1 MSWDINRV
9 VLVGRLARDP
19 EIKYT
24 PSQMAVARFT
34 LAVGGKQK
42 NDGTDEVS
50 FIPIVVWGKA
60 AENCKQYLA
69 KGRMVAV
76 DGRLDQ
82 RSWKAQDGSPRSTI
96 EVVAERV
103 EFLGGGKN
111 GEKPFSPAK
120 DDDSSLAPND
130 VPFYDNTDS
139 LMSDMDINPVDPAG
153 F

>member
-1 MSWDINRV
+1 MAWDINRV

-24 PSQMAVARFT
+24 PANTPVARFT
-34 LAVGGKQK
+34 LAVGGKPR
-42 NDGTDEVS
+42 NDGGESVS
-50 FIPIVVWGKA
+50 FIPIVVWGKT
-60 AENCKQYLA
+60 AETCKQYLT
-69 KGRMVAV
+69 KGKMVAI

-103 EFLGGGKN
+103 EFLGSSGG
-111 GEKPFSPAK
+111 GSKPVEAK
-120 DDDSSLAPND
+120 TGAAPFEGDDE
-130 VPFYDNTDS
+130 VGFYYDNTDI
-139 LMSDMDINPVDPAG
+139 DPNPVNPEDPG

>member
-24 PSQMAVARFT
+24 PSNTAVARFT

-42 NDGTDEVS
+42 NDGTDSVS
-50 FIPIVVWGKA
+50 FIPVVVWGKV
-60 AENCKQYLA
+60 AETCKQYLT
-69 KGRMVAV
+69 KGKMVAV

-82 RSWKAQDGSPRSTI
+82 RSWKAQDGSPRSVL

-103 EFLGGGKN
+103 EFLGSAGGGAKPAESR
-111 GEKPFSPAK
+111 GETPAF
-120 DDDSSLAPND
+120 D
-130 VPFYDNTDS
+130 VGDEGSFYYDNTDI
-139 LMSDMDINPVDPAG
+139 DTTPVNPEDPA